1 MTNEGSTMSHNPW
14 PADRLWSEID
24 QQRRRTVELLA
35 DLDEAEWNRSSLCAG

>member
-1 MTNEGSTMSHNPW
+1 MSHNPL

-35 DLDEAEWNRSSLCAG
+35 DLDEAE